1 MGNLMRANLQRIFK
15 NKFYLAF
22 LAFVLVFSLW
32 FLFYNYEA
40 LSYYENA
47 VPEEHFFEALSCAPF
62 AFAAFVPLYVGREF
76 SDNTIRNK
84 ILAGHTRLAIF
95 SAAVLSSAIGCITM
109 LLVYAVP
116 QVTLGFMLLGLPTMP
131 EKLALSFLGLMIL
144 TVFWSAIMT
153 AIVFLG
159 QNKSVCAIASF
170 ILVTIMIFVGAG
182 INDALSQPETFWTPA
197 MDDDFIIN
205 TEPSELVETENPYYV
220 GGYERRKLEF
230 LSRTDPAGQFF
241 LLGSLENDRPE
252 LTCLAG
258 CAESI
263 IVYALGALMFKKR
276 NIS

>member
-1 MGNLMRANLQRIFK
+1 MGNLMRANLSRIFK
-15 NKFYLAF
+15 NKFYIAF

-109 LLVYAVP
+109 LLVYSVP

-131 EKLALSFLGLMIL
+131 EKLALSFLGLVIL
-144 TVFWSAIMT
+144 SVFWSAIMT
-153 AIVFLG
+153 AVVFLV

-182 INDALSQPETFWTPA
+182 INDALSQP
-197 MDDDFIIN
+197 
-205 TEPSELVETENPYYV
+205 
-220 GGYERRKLEF
+220 
-230 LSRTDPAGQFF
+230 
-241 LLGSLENDRPE
+241 
-252 LTCLAG
+252 
-258 CAESI
+258 
-263 IVYALGALMFKKR
+263 
-276 NIS
+276 